1 MIQLFRADG
10 IYLGY
15 YHPEFVDLGK
25 LKKYRV
31 EGEKGLFVS
40 AKDVKDALGTERWN
54 VLASNETSYLFEEHL
69 VVNSPEKY
77 NREKTTIFD
86 HPQHAG
92 IYKIV
97 ARTRSGEV
105 VKSWLYEDRKQ
116 YVPWLYKHRR
126 RYTNS
131 YVITGYHRIGR
142 EWVEDT
148 ITT

>member
-15 YHPEFVDLGK
+15 YHPEYVDLAK

-40 AKDVKDALGTERWN
+40 AKDVKDAIGTDKWN
-54 VLASNETSYLFEEHL
+54 VLASNETSYIFDERQ
-69 VVNSPEKY
+69 VVNSPEEF
-77 NREKTTIFD
+77 NREKTSIFD

-92 IYKIV
+92 IFKVIASY
-97 ARTRSGEV
+97 SGAP
-105 VKSWLYEDRKQ
+105 VKSWLYEDRKA
-116 YVPWLYKHRR
+116 YVTWLRKHRR
-126 RYTNS
+126 HYAGS
-131 YVITGYHRIGR
+131 YRVTGYHRIGR